1 MSAKL
6 LIVPGVNN
14 SGPEHWQSIWQARY
28 TGARRVEQEFWDL
41 PDRDDWVAGLDR
53 AARGIEGE
61 FVIVAH
67 SLGCITA
74 AHWAMSAKRLAKG
87 ALLVAPV
94 DLETP
99 DYPPGVGGFTPT
111 PMNELPFPSIVVGTT
126 NDEYCTLARA
136 EQFARAWG
144 SRFINAGASGH
155 MNFASGYGEW
165 PEGEDLLSTLLL
177 HEELIDVAK

>member
-1 MSAKL
+1 MSAVL

-14 SGPEHWQSIWQARY
+14 SGPEHWQSIWQAKY
-28 TGARRVEQEFWDL
+28 TGARRAQQENWDL

-53 AARGIEGE
+53 AVQTIEGE

-74 AHWAMSAKRLAKG
+74 VHWAVLSVKRLAKG

-111 PMNELPFPSIVVGTT
+111 PMSKLPFPSIVVGTT

-144 SRFINAGASGH
+144 GRFVDAGASGH
-155 MNFASGYGEW
+155 INSASGYGEW
-165 PEGEDLLSTLLL
+165 PEGENLLNTLPL
-177 HEELIDVAK
+177 HD